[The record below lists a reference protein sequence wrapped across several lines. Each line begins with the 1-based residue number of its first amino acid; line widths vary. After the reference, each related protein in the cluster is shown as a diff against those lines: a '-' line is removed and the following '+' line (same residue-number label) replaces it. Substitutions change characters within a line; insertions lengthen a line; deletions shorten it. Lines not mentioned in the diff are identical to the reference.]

1 MNNVIDI
8 KSKKIEM
15 IEKKAFEEY
24 GVIKLN
30 EDSYMVPSNVAYSE
44 EEIIKESSLIELVV
58 LEEAIKKLEVED
70 NEYIGLN
77 LKEIIQ
83 KDEYILEIV
92 NINKSK
98 LEKIT
103 VKGKLNYDEREEL
116 VELIAALNKNKKVK
130 VTFWLHYNYDM
141 IKSLFD

>member
-15 IEKKAFEEY
+15 IEKKVIEEY

-44 EEIIKESSLIELVV
+44 EEIKKESSLIELVV

-77 LKEIIQ
+77 LNEIIQ

-98 LEKIT
+98 VEKIT

-130 VTFWLHYNYDM
+130 VTFWLHYNYEM
-141 IKSLFD
+141 IKNLFD

>member
-15 IEKKAFEEY
+15 IEKRAFEEY

-77 LKEIIQ
+77 LNEIIQ

-98 LEKIT
+98 VEKIT
-103 VKGKLNYDEREEL
+103 VKGKLDYDEREEL

>member
-77 LKEIIQ
+77 LNEII
-83 KDEYILEIV
+83 KKEEYILEIV

-98 LEKIT
+98 IEKIT
-103 VKGKLNYDEREEL
+103 VKGKLDYDEREEL
-116 VELIAALNKNKKVK
+116 VKLIAALNKNKKVK
-130 VTFWLHYNYDM
+130 VTFWLHYNYEM
-141 IKSLFD
+141 IKNLFD

>member
-98 LEKIT
+98 VEKIT

-116 VELIAALNKNKKVK
+116 VKLIAALNKNKKVK
-130 VTFWLHYNYDM
+130 VTFWLHYNYEM
-141 IKSLFD
+141 IKNLFD

>member
-30 EDSYMVPSNVAYSE
+30 EYSYMFPSNVAYSE

-77 LKEIIQ
+77 LNEIIQ

-98 LEKIT
+98 VEKIT
-103 VKGKLNYDEREEL
+103 VKGKLDYDEREEL

-130 VTFWLHYNYDM
+130 VTFWLHYNYEM
-141 IKSLFD
+141 IKNLFD

>member
-1 MNNVIDI
+1 M
-8 KSKKIEM
+8 
-15 IEKKAFEEY
+15 
-24 GVIKLN
+24 L
-30 EDSYMVPSNVAYSE
+30 AYSE

-77 LKEIIQ
+77 LNEIIQ

-98 LEKIT
+98 VEKIT
-103 VKGKLNYDEREEL
+103 VKGKLDYDEREEL
-116 VELIAALNKNKKVK
+116 VKLIAALNKNKKVK
-130 VTFWLHYNYDM
+130 VTFWLHYNYEM
-141 IKSLFD
+141 IKNLFELNEKDFINITLINEKILEDIMIIRKEDLKNKEENI

>member
-44 EEIIKESSLIELVV
+44 EEIKKESSLIELVV

-77 LKEIIQ
+77 LNEIIQ

-98 LEKIT
+98 VEKIT

-116 VELIAALNKNKKVK
+116 VKLIAALNKNKKVK
-130 VTFWLHYNYDM
+130 VTFWLHYNYEM
-141 IKSLFD
+141 IKNLFD

>member
-98 LEKIT
+98 VEKIT

>member
-1 MNNVIDI
+1 M
-8 KSKKIEM
+8 KKR
-15 IEKKAFEEY
+15 AFEEY

-44 EEIIKESSLIELVV
+44 EEIKKESSLIELVV

-77 LKEIIQ
+77 LNEIIQ

-98 LEKIT
+98 VEKIT

-130 VTFWLHYNYDM
+130 VTFWLHYNYEM
-141 IKSLFD
+141 IKNLFD

>member
-77 LKEIIQ
+77 LNEIIQ

-98 LEKIT
+98 VEKIT
-103 VKGKLNYDEREEL
+103 VKGKLDCDEREEL

-130 VTFWLHYNYDM
+130 VTFWLHYNYEM
-141 IKSLFD
+141 IKNLFD

>member
-83 KDEYILEIV
+83 KNEYILEIV

>member
-70 NEYIGLN
+70 NDLN
-77 LKEIIQ
+77 EIIQ
-83 KDEYILEIV
+83 KDDYILEIV

-98 LEKIT
+98 VEKIT

-130 VTFWLHYNYDM
+130 VTFWLHYNYEM
-141 IKSLFD
+141 IKNLFD

>member
-30 EDSYMVPSNVAYSE
+30 EDSYMLPSNVAYSE

-77 LKEIIQ
+77 LNEII
-83 KDEYILEIV
+83 KKEEYILEIV

-98 LEKIT
+98 IEKIT
-103 VKGKLNYDEREEL
+103 VKGKLDYDEREEL

-130 VTFWLHYNYDM
+130 VTFWLHYNYKM
-141 IKSLFD
+141 IKNLFD

>member
-58 LEEAIKKLEVED
+58 LEEAIKKLEIED

-77 LKEIIQ
+77 LNEIIQ

-98 LEKIT
+98 VEKIT
-103 VKGKLNYDEREEL
+103 VKGKLDYDEREEL
-116 VELIAALNKNKKVK
+116 VKLIAALNKNKKVK
-130 VTFWLHYNYDM
+130 VTFWLHYNYEM
-141 IKSLFD
+141 IKNLFD

>member
-1 MNNVIDI
+1 MSPIQ
-8 KSKKIEM
+8 
-15 IEKKAFEEY
+15 Y

-98 LEKIT
+98 VEKIT

>member
-15 IEKKAFEEY
+15 IEKKAFEEC

-98 LEKIT
+98 VEKIT

-130 VTFWLHYNYDM
+130 VTFWLHYNYEM
-141 IKSLFD
+141 IKNLFD

>member
-98 LEKIT
+98 VEKIT

-130 VTFWLHYNYDM
+130 VTLWLHYNYDM

>member
-15 IEKKAFEEY
+15 IEKRAFEEY

-77 LKEIIQ
+77 LNEIIQ

-98 LEKIT
+98 VEKIT

-116 VELIAALNKNKKVK
+116 VKLIAALNKNKKVK
-130 VTFWLHYNYDM
+130 VTFWLHYNYEM
-141 IKSLFD
+141 IKNLFD

>member
-98 LEKIT
+98 VEKIT

-130 VTFWLHYNYDM
+130 VTFWLHYNYKM
-141 IKSLFD
+141 IKNLFD

>member
-98 LEKIT
+98 VEKIT
-103 VKGKLNYDEREEL
+103 VKGKLDYDEREEL
-116 VELIAALNKNKKVK
+116 VKLIAALNKNKKVK
-130 VTFWLHYNYDM
+130 VTFWLHYNYEM
-141 IKSLFD
+141 IKNLFD

>member
-1 MNNVIDI
+1 MNNVIYI

-15 IEKKAFEEY
+15 IEKRAFEEY

-77 LKEIIQ
+77 LNEIIQ

-98 LEKIT
+98 VEKIT
-103 VKGKLNYDEREEL
+103 VKGKLDYDEREEL
-116 VELIAALNKNKKVK
+116 VKLIAALNKNKKVK
-130 VTFWLHYNYDM
+130 VTFWLHYNYEM
-141 IKSLFD
+141 IKNLFD

>member
-15 IEKKAFEEY
+15 IEKRAFEEY

-44 EEIIKESSLIELVV
+44 EEIKKESSLIESVV
-58 LEEAIKKLEVED
+58 LEEVIKKLEVED

-77 LKEIIQ
+77 LNEIIQ

-98 LEKIT
+98 VEKIT
-103 VKGKLNYDEREEL
+103 VKGKLDYDEREEL
-116 VELIAALNKNKKVK
+116 VKLIAALNKNKKVK
-130 VTFWLHYNYDM
+130 VTFWLHYNYEM
-141 IKSLFD
+141 IKNLFD

>member
-15 IEKKAFEEY
+15 IEKRAFEEY

-77 LKEIIQ
+77 LNEIIQ

-98 LEKIT
+98 VEKIT

-130 VTFWLHYNYDM
+130 VTFWLHYNYEM
-141 IKSLFD
+141 IKNLFD

>member
-15 IEKKAFEEY
+15 IEKRAFEEY

-98 LEKIT
+98 VEKIT
-103 VKGKLNYDEREEL
+103 VKGKLDYDEREEL
-116 VELIAALNKNKKVK
+116 VKLIAALNKNKKVK
-130 VTFWLHYNYDM
+130 VTFWLHYNYEM
-141 IKSLFD
+141 IKNLFD

>member
-15 IEKKAFEEY
+15 IEKRAFEEY

-44 EEIIKESSLIELVV
+44 EEIKKESSLIESVV
-58 LEEAIKKLEVED
+58 LEEVIKKLEVED

-77 LKEIIQ
+77 LNEIIQ

-98 LEKIT
+98 VEKIT
-103 VKGKLNYDEREEL
+103 VKGKLDYDEREEL

-130 VTFWLHYNYDM
+130 VTFWLHYNYEM
-141 IKSLFD
+141 IKNLFD

>member
-15 IEKKAFEEY
+15 IEKRAFEEY

-77 LKEIIQ
+77 LNEIIQ
-83 KDEYILEIV
+83 KCEYILEIV

-98 LEKIT
+98 VEKIT
-103 VKGKLNYDEREEL
+103 VKGKLDYDEREEL

-130 VTFWLHYNYDM
+130 VTFWLHYNYEM
-141 IKSLFD
+141 IKNLFD

>member
-98 LEKIT
+98 VEKIT

-141 IKSLFD
+141 IKSIFD

>member
-130 VTFWLHYNYDM
+130 VTFWLHYNYEM
-141 IKSLFD
+141 IKNLFD

>member
-1 MNNVIDI
+1 MKQLFTLEITETLCRRVSIEANNI
-8 KSKKIEM
+8 
-15 IEKKAFEEY
+15 
-24 GVIKLN
+24 
-30 EDSYMVPSNVAYSE
+30 
-44 EEIIKESSLIELVV
+44 
-58 LEEAIKKLEVED
+58 EEAIKKLEVED

-98 LEKIT
+98 VEKIT

>member
-15 IEKKAFEEY
+15 IEKKAFEEC

-98 LEKIT
+98 VEKIT

>member
-77 LKEIIQ
+77 LNEIIQ

-98 LEKIT
+98 VEKIT
-103 VKGKLNYDEREEL
+103 VKGKLDYDEREEL

-130 VTFWLHYNYDM
+130 VTFWLHYNYEM
-141 IKSLFD
+141 IKNLFD

>member
-15 IEKKAFEEY
+15 IEKRAFEEY
-24 GVIKLN
+24 EVIKLN

-77 LKEIIQ
+77 LNEIIQ

-98 LEKIT
+98 VEKIT

-130 VTFWLHYNYDM
+130 VTFWLHYNYEM
-141 IKSLFD
+141 IKNLFD

>member
-98 LEKIT
+98 VEKIT
-103 VKGKLNYDEREEL
+103 VKGKLDYDEREEL

-130 VTFWLHYNYDM
+130 VTFWLHYNYEM
-141 IKSLFD
+141 IKNLFD

>member
-15 IEKKAFEEY
+15 IEKRAFEEY
-24 GVIKLN
+24 GVIELN

-77 LKEIIQ
+77 LNEIIQ

-98 LEKIT
+98 VEKIT

-130 VTFWLHYNYDM
+130 VTFWLHYNYEM
-141 IKSLFD
+141 IKNLFD

>member
-15 IEKKAFEEY
+15 IEKRAFEEY

-30 EDSYMVPSNVAYSE
+30 EDSYMFPSNVAYSE

-77 LKEIIQ
+77 LNEIIQ

-98 LEKIT
+98 VEKIT
-103 VKGKLNYDEREEL
+103 VKGKLDYDEREEL
-116 VELIAALNKNKKVK
+116 VKLIAALNKNKKVK
-130 VTFWLHYNYDM
+130 VTFWLHYNYEM
-141 IKSLFD
+141 IKNLFD

>member
-15 IEKKAFEEY
+15 IEKKAFEEC

-77 LKEIIQ
+77 LNEIIQ
-83 KDEYILEIV
+83 KCEYILEIV

-98 LEKIT
+98 VEKIT

-130 VTFWLHYNYDM
+130 VTFWLHYNYEM
-141 IKSLFD
+141 IKNLFD

>member
-98 LEKIT
+98 VEKIT

-130 VTFWLHYNYDM
+130 VTFWLHYNYEM
-141 IKSLFD
+141 IKNLFE

>member
-15 IEKKAFEEY
+15 IEKRAFEEY

-77 LKEIIQ
+77 LNEII
-83 KDEYILEIV
+83 KKEEYILEIV

-98 LEKIT
+98 IEKIT
-103 VKGKLNYDEREEL
+103 VKGKLDYDEREEL
-116 VELIAALNKNKKVK
+116 VKLIAALNKNKKVK
-130 VTFWLHYNYDM
+130 VTFWLHYNYKM
-141 IKSLFD
+141 IKNLFD

>member
-15 IEKKAFEEY
+15 IEKRAFEEY

-77 LKEIIQ
+77 LNEIIQ

-98 LEKIT
+98 VEKIT
-103 VKGKLNYDEREEL
+103 VKGKLEYDEREEL

-130 VTFWLHYNYDM
+130 VTFWLHYNYEM
-141 IKSLFD
+141 IKNLFD

>member
-24 GVIKLN
+24 GVIKLH

-77 LKEIIQ
+77 LNEIIQ

-98 LEKIT
+98 VEKIT